1 MAKIKV
7 KDANGN
13 GKLDWFDVFVYCV
26 TTGLN
31 VAVTAATIISLAV

>member
-26 TTGLN
+26 STGLN
-31 VAVTAATIISLAV
+31 AAITAATIISMAV